1 MQSTQNSSYQY
12 SQNLNDIIDILDTG
26 VETVSSIRNVVTP
39 LIERVKYS
47 EQCYNA
53 IQEMLLL
60 SPQCQ
65 SLRDEN
71 EMLRKKCGYE
81 SPNIF
86 VEVKERDI
94 NASNNNYN
102 KENSDIKKVRTD
114 LPCNYGGSFPND
126 KLHVFSNLID
136 KWSVSGVDIPASTI
150 KTAFNHLFNN
160 FIIKDNESQTEE
172 VDKIIVETHHNQL
185 ITSRSMW
192 SDITS
197 YEEVNI
203 ELNCPTHSAV
213 KEEEVVEEDEE
224 EEEEETDN
232 ESSVPSTERKVPN
245 EKLEEEVV
253 EEEVVEEEV
262 EDEEEEVEE
271 EEDEEDEDEETDKES
286 PVPSTE
292 RKVPNE
298 NLEEE
303 EEDEDV
309 FEIEMEDED
318 GNQLRYYTNNEENGD
333 IYEILSDDEIGS
345 NIGKFVDGEPEF
357 FEE

>member
-1 MQSTQNSSYQY
+1 MHSTNNSSYQY

-26 VETVSSIRNVVTP
+26 VETATTIRNVVFP

-47 EQCYNA
+47 EDCYNKV
-53 IQEMLLL
+53 QEMLLL

-65 SLRDEN
+65 ALRDEN

-94 NASNNNYN
+94 NASNNYN

-172 VDKIIVETHHNQL
+172 VDKIIVATQHNQL

-213 KEEEVVEEDEE
+213 KEEEEEDEEGVE

-232 ESSVPSTERKVPN
+232 ESSVPST
-245 EKLEEEVV
+245 
-253 EEEVVEEEV
+253 
-262 EDEEEEVEE
+262 
-271 EEDEEDEDEETDKES
+271 
-286 PVPSTE
+286 
-292 RKVPNE
+292 
-298 NLEEE
+298 
-303 EEDEDV
+303 
-309 FEIEMEDED
+309 
-318 GNQLRYYTNNEENGD
+318 
-333 IYEILSDDEIGS
+333 
-345 NIGKFVDGEPEF
+345 
-357 FEE
+357 